1 VNNIMIHPN
10 GKNVFVATDVGVFIS
25 KTGKSTW
32 YQAGG
37 GLPQS
42 PVLDIH
48 LNLAGNLLFAG
59 THGRSIWQIDIN
71 KGRFTAV
78 LEEEGGN

>member
-1 VNNIMIHPN
+1 M
-10 GKNVFVATDVGVFIS
+10 
-25 KTGKSTW
+25 
-32 YQAGG
+32 
-37 GLPQS
+37 
-42 PVLDIH
+42 DIH
-48 LNLAGNLLFAG
+48 LNLARNLLFAG